1 MPVLTLKCPECGH
14 TFQGFVLPGTR
25 EPEVWVCSRCG
36 SEKAKQV
43 VPDKQPPLHPWEGEH
58 GVGLCPCCS

>member
-25 EPEVWVCSRCG
+25 EPEVWVCSRCH
-36 SEKAKQV
+36 SEKAQV
-43 VPDKQPPLHPWEGEH
+43 VPDKQPPSHP
-58 GVGLCPCCS
+58 

>member
-1 MPVLTLKCPECGH
+1 MPVMMLKCPECGH

-25 EPEVWVCSRCG
+25 EPDVWVCSQCG
-36 SEKAKQV
+36 SEKAQV
-43 VPDKQPPLHPWEGEH
+43 LVDKQPPSHPWEGEH